1 MSMDSNIKEVYN
13 KYIYYEK
20 ELKDLEK
27 KIFDFES
34 YYLDE
39 TLTSGNNKFWFI
51 YKGNILKGWND
62 YLSKN
67 SSK

>member
-1 MSMDSNIKEVYN
+1 MDSNNINIKEAYN

-27 KIFDFES
+27 KIFDLES

-39 TLTSGNNKFWFI
+39 TLTSGKYKFLFNNSRKYI
-51 YKGNILKGWND
+51 KRMG
-62 YLSKN
+62 
-67 SSK
+67 